1 MIEGSLQAIGWVFLP
16 FLAWPIVHLIFGQN
30 PIIRSFSTGLISLID
45 WSIFWFGE
53 AVKWL
58 LPLLVLSVAVSVF
71 ALSIFGVTT
80 TKWLESA
87 KYFQA
92 FIIMLGA
99 AAALLASQHVRVD
112 IFHAQMSSMGKA
124 RVDLIGYLLLLL
136 PVCVLLIWN
145 AQSFVSFAWS
155 IREGSSEADG
165 IRGVYILKT
174 LIPIFAITMLAQGL
188 AIAIR
193 AAMCLSGQK
202 RPERPKDIPPFF
214 ASTSEDRS

>member
-1 MIEGSLQAIGWVFLP
+1 MLGGSLQAIGWAFLP
-16 FLAWPIVHLIFGQN
+16 LLAWPIVHLAFGRN
-30 PIIRSFSTGLISLID
+30 TFIRSFSEALISLID
-45 WSIFWFGE
+45 SIIYRLGE
-53 AVKWL
+53 AAKWL
-58 LPLLVLSVAVSVF
+58 LPLLVLSVAASVF

-99 AAALLASQHVRVD
+99 AATLLASQHVRVD
-112 IFHAQMSSMGKA
+112 IFHTRMSDIGKA
-124 RVDLIGYLLLLL
+124 RVDLFGYFLLLL

-155 IREGSSEADG
+155 IQEGSSEADG

-174 LIPIFAITMLAQGL
+174 LIPIFALTMLAQGL
-188 AIAIR
+188 AIATR
-193 AAMCLSGQK
+193 AAMCLRGQS
-202 RPERPKDIPPFF
+202 RPERPKSVPPFF
-214 ASTSEDRS
+214 RTSSENIL

>member
-1 MIEGSLQAIGWVFLP
+1 MIAGSLQAIGWAFLP
-16 FLAWPIVHLIFGQN
+16 FTTWPFIHLVFGKN
-30 PIIRSFSTGLISLID
+30 ETVRGFSYSFIRLID
-45 WSIFWFGE
+45 GLTFRLGE

-58 LPLLVLSVAVSVF
+58 LPLLVLSVAASVF
-71 ALSIFGVTT
+71 ALSIFGFTT

-99 AAALLASQHVRVD
+99 AATLLAGQHVRVD
-112 IFHAQMSSMGKA
+112 IFHAQMSEKGKA
-124 RVDLIGYLLLLL
+124 RVDFFGYFLLLL
-136 PVCVLLIWN
+136 PVCILLIWN

-174 LIPIFAITMLAQGL
+174 LIPTFAITMVIQGL
-188 AIAIR
+188 AIATR
-193 AAMCLSGQK
+193 AAFVLNGQP
-202 RPERPKDIPPFF
+202 RPELPEGVPPLFDVAKDEI
-214 ASTSEDRS
+214 S